1 MNYPSQIVKLP
12 AEAYE
17 GAIRKYA
24 REGAYIAGDDAKNP
38 WIPFGEAAAIKHFCF
53 DVRTNSVANILWVKG
68 GGASG
73 PTSIAALFLRSRS
86 RDRGPTPRDDWTAR
100 PGDFVY
106 ELPGAAHTLYSDDPN
121 GMKALFWI
129 NGPIEFYD
137 AKESLISRPMS
148 SGSST
153 ITRAIAR
160 HGVEINKHVDLTG
173 ASSAAIDRKRY
184 VLARNV
190 RRGGEIGHCHW
201 RRERNRARLCGSAG
215 RERRESL
222 RLRPRSGEA

>member
-12 AEAYE
+12 EEVYE
-17 GAIRKYA
+17 GAIKKYA

-38 WIPFGEAAAIKHFCF
+38 WIPFGDAAAIKHFCF

-68 GGASG
+68 GGRIG
-73 PTSIAALFLRSRS
+73 THKH
-86 RDRGPTPRDDWTAR
+86 RGVVSAITLEGSWAYYEYEWTAR

-137 AKESLISRPMS
+137 AQGKFDFTADVFWFIDHY
-148 SGSST
+148 
-153 ITRAIAR
+153 TRYCAAN
-160 HGVEINKHVDLTG
+160 GLEINKDMF
-173 ASSAAIDRKRY
+173 I
-184 VLARNV
+184 
-190 RRGGEIGHCHW
+190 
-201 RRERNRARLCGSAG
+201 
-215 RERRESL
+215 
-222 RLRPRSGEA
+222 